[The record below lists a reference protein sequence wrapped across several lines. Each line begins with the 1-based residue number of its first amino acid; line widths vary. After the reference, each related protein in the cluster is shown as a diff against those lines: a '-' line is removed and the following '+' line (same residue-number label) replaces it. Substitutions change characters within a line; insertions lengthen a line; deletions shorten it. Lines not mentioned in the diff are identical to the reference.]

1 MTPLLQAPA
10 EVVAVLQSD
19 PHTRD
24 LLRMSIVTG
33 LAIALHNVPEGLAT
47 FVGALEDSEVGAS
60 IAVAIAIHNIPGE
73 QGGAVPAGL
82 LR

>member
-33 LAIALHNVPEGLAT
+33 LAIALHNVP
-47 FVGALEDSEVGAS
+47 GAGHVCWG
-60 IAVAIAIHNIPGE
+60 PGGQ
-73 QGGAVPAGL
+73 QGGRQHRGGDRDTQHPG
-82 LR
+82 